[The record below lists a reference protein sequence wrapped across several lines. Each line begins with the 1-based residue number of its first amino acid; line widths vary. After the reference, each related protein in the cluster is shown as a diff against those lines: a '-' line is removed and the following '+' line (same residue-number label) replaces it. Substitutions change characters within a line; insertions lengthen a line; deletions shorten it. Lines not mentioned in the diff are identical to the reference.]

1 MSTKDKT
8 NRMSSVNRILIVFLI
23 VSISSIVPQSAS
35 AKPNSEIQLNLGDL
49 IENSRFGRSIAIEG
63 NLVVVGAPEA
73 SDEEAFGVGAAYVF
87 KRHGNAYVLEEKLIA
102 PDPTLGSEFGRA
114 VAVEGNI
121 IVVGA
126 RFATSG
132 DVERAGAAY
141 IFRNIGGSWIFDQ
154 KLTTRDASP
163 EDNFGRAVALHGDLL
178 VVTARKEEISEE
190 NEGAAYVFRRTGT
203 SWTEEAK
210 IIASDGTSDAR
221 FGQSV
226 AIMSNNLIAVG
237 ARDAD
242 SPTAKACGAVYIFQ
256 RFANDW
262 IETAKLTASDG
273 AKGDQFAFNLATH
286 GNVIVVG
293 TRRSD
298 PQGLKNA
305 GAAYIFSQTKSGWIE
320 TAKLIASD
328 ANGDD
333 EFGHS
338 VAMNGNFI
346 AVGAR
351 RADIDINPDQG
362 SVYLFRRADNQW
374 VEVTKL
380 LASNGGAGDEFGHSL
395 SAHGNTIAVGAQFA
409 DSPTCDEGAAYVFK
423 LNGIK

>member
-8 NRMSSVNRILIVFLI
+8 NRISRISRMLIVFLI
-23 VSISSIVPQSAS
+23 VAISSIVPQSAS
-35 AKPNSEIQLNLGDL
+35 AKPNSEIQLDPGDL
-49 IENSRFGRSIAIEG
+49 IENSRLGRSIAIDG

-73 SDEEAFGVGAAYVF
+73 SEEEAFGVGAAYIF
-87 KRHGNAYVLEEKLIA
+87 KRHGNAYVLEAKLIA

-114 VAVEGNI
+114 VAVEGNT

-141 IFRNIGGSWIFDQ
+141 IFRYMGGSWIFDQ
-154 KLTTRDASP
+154 KLTASDVSA

-178 VVTARKEEISEE
+178 VVTARKEEVSEE
-190 NEGAAYVFRRTGT
+190 DEGAAYVFRRTGA

-210 IIASDGTSDAR
+210 LTASDGTIGAR

-226 AIMSNNLIAVG
+226 AIVGNNLIAVG

-256 RFANDW
+256 RIADEW
-262 IETAKLTASDG
+262 VETAKLTASDG

-293 TRRSD
+293 SRRSD
-298 PQGLKNA
+298 PQGLKDA
-305 GAAYIFSQTKSGWIE
+305 GAVYIFSKTKSGWTE
-320 TAKLIASD
+320 TAKLMASD
-328 ANGDD
+328 AKGGD

-338 VAMNGNFI
+338 VAMDGNFI

-351 RADIDINPDQG
+351 RADIDTNPDQG
-362 SVYLFRRADNQW
+362 AVYLFRRADNQW
-374 VEVTKL
+374 VETTKL

-395 SAHGNTIAVGAQFA
+395 SAHGNAIAVGAQFA
-409 DSPTCDEGAAYVFK
+409 DVPTCDEGAAYVFK
-423 LNGIK
+423 LNSTK